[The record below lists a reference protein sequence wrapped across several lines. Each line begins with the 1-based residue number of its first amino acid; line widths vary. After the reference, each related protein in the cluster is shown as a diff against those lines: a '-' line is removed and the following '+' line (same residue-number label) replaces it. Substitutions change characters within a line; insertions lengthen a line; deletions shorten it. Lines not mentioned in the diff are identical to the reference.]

1 MSESDVSEIMSAVLL
16 EFPLKLIDVTAPRW
30 LQALSRDNGIIK
42 ELIGRECTID
52 GDGIYGHSCTIL
64 DADDE
69 WVKLIVHE
77 KKSDST
83 MIVRLD
89 NIDSITLD

>member
-1 MSESDVSEIMSAVLL
+1 MSSVFKDMDQDDRLDALERKVKKLERNVNGGSKMS
-16 EFPLKLIDVTAPRW
+16 
-30 LQALSRDNGIIK
+30 GIIK

-52 GDGIYGHSCTIL
+52 GNGYYNTRCTVL

-69 WVKLIVHE
+69 WVKLIIHE

>member
-1 MSESDVSEIMSAVLL
+1 MSSVFKDMDQDDRLDTLERKVKKLERNVNGGSKMS
-16 EFPLKLIDVTAPRW
+16 
-30 LQALSRDNGIIK
+30 GIIK
-42 ELIGRECTID
+42 DLIGMECTID
-52 GDGIYGHSCTIL
+52 GDGFFSTRCTIL
-64 DADDE
+64 DVDDE

>member
-1 MSESDVSEIMSAVLL
+1 MSSVFKDMDQDDRLDALERKVKKLERNVNVGSKMS
-16 EFPLKLIDVTAPRW
+16 
-30 LQALSRDNGIIK
+30 GIIK
-42 ELIGRECTID
+42 DLIGMECTID
-52 GDGIYGHSCTIL
+52 GDGYYNTRCTVL

-69 WVKLIVHE
+69 WVKLIIHE

>member
-1 MSESDVSEIMSAVLL
+1 MSSVFKDMDQDDRLNTLERKVKKLERNVNGGSKMS
-16 EFPLKLIDVTAPRW
+16 
-30 LQALSRDNGIIK
+30 GIIK
-42 ELIGRECTID
+42 DLIGMECTID

-64 DADDE
+64 DADGE

>member
-1 MSESDVSEIMSAVLL
+1 MSSVFKDMDQDDRLDTLERKVKKLERNVNGGSKMSDI
-16 EFPLKLIDVTAPRW
+16 
-30 LQALSRDNGIIK
+30 IIK
-42 ELIGRECTID
+42 DLIGMECTID

>member
-1 MSESDVSEIMSAVLL
+1 MSSVFKDMDQDDRLDALERKVKKLERNVNGGSKMS
-16 EFPLKLIDVTAPRW
+16 
-30 LQALSRDNGIIK
+30 GIIK

-52 GDGIYGHSCTIL
+52 GNEFYGHSCTIL